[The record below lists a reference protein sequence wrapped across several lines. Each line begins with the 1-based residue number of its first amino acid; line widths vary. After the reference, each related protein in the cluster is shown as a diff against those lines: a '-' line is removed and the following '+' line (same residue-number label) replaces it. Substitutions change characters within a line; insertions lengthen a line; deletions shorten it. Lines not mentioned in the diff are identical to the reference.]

1 MHDIY
6 IKYFK
11 FVQETFNNDPELI
24 SGLDKVNTVNFSS

>member
-11 FVQETFNNDPELI
+11 FVRETFDNDSELI
-24 SGLDKVNTVNFSS
+24 AALNEVNNITSL